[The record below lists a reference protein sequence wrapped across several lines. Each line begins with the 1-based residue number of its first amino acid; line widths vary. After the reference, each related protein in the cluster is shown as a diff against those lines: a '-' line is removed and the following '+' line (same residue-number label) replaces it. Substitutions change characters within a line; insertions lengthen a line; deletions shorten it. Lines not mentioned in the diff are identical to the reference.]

1 MRPPISGK
9 AAETLTK
16 ETNAP
21 YGLEHKQPCINT
33 STYLPMKKLG
43 QYIEIINSS
52 KTPEEAFA
60 KFCSIMKE
68 HGYDRVAYS
77 LVTDHPSLGLPRQH
91 GLATSYP
98 DDWMKYY
105 KEKNYMEIDP
115 VTLRVLAS
123 RKPFFWS
130 DVTANPDLFA
140 PSLQLMNEAQEAG
153 VSDGIGFSLTGP
165 PGELV
170 GVGLARTAPAKGKD
184 YMFLAGAY
192 MLSVYF
198 HETYRDMLSKPLKV
212 ELTVRERE
220 ILCWASEGKTDDEMA
235 AILNISLNTIRFHWK
250 KIFKKLEAYG
260 RMYAVMKATRLQLIT
275 PALVGSPYQKR

>member
-1 MRPPISGK
+1 
-9 AAETLTK
+9 
-16 ETNAP
+16 
-21 YGLEHKQPCINT
+21 
-33 STYLPMKKLG
+33 MKKLG

-52 KTPEEAFA
+52 KSPEEAFEH
-60 KFCSIMKE
+60 FCGIMKE

-105 KEKNYMEIDP
+105 KEKHYMQIDP

-130 DVTANPDLFA
+130 DVTADPDLSA
-140 PSLQLMNEAQEAG
+140 PSSQLMNEAQEAG
-153 VSDGIGFSLTGP
+153 VSDGIGFSLTGS

-170 GVGLARTAPAKGKD
+170 GVGLARTARAKGKD
-184 YMFLAGAY
+184 YRFLAGAHL
-192 MLSVYF
+192 LSVYF

-220 ILCWASEGKTDDEMA
+220 ILSWAAEGKTDDEMS
-235 AILNISLNTIRFHWK
+235 AILNISTSTIRFHWN

-260 RMYAVMKATRLQLIT
+260 RMYAVTKAVRLQLIA
-275 PALVGSPYQKR
+275 PALVGSPCQK